1 RAAARG
7 GRCRQVVPR
16 RRLRRAGR
24 RPRRVRPGPRRAPP
38 RPRRGCPAP
47 PGHAARAGRMNLRP
61 YGPGAGAPLRCPGGR
76 ASRVGPRAGRRRATS
91 RRRAAC
97 RAGPRGSPC
106 PGARRRRRPGR
117 PRPPRRRIARPP
129 FQRPGRS
136 RPGPQEPFGGAW
148 LATLTRANAQRG
160 DPAPDNREMP
170 STRLRSGARAGW
182 TSAWLAGDAA
192 SDDVLRA
199 TVGGDAPHQVA
210 GLSDG
215 LAPLSEALITWRRR
229 GGSVRLVLPVAGD
242 VRGLPGPAQFR
253 SCALD
258 AGEVVI
264 GGGLGLVPDI
274 PDRPPRTAPPT
285 VTWHAHVIDEPPP
298 DPLAVA
304 EAQRELTE
312 AVRDAASALA
322 AADVASWVDDVS
334 DALADARRAGER
346 LNLPPRFPAPAVR
359 LVAQA
364 ERLQAVLDI
373 AALDPTGGAIDRTR
387 IGAPSGAPRSLATAL
402 PPPPVARSNAAARS
416 RPPP

>member
-1 RAAARG
+1 
-7 GRCRQVVPR
+7 
-16 RRLRRAGR
+16 
-24 RPRRVRPGPRRAPP
+24 
-38 RPRRGCPAP
+38 
-47 PGHAARAGRMNLRP
+47 
-61 YGPGAGAPLRCPGGR
+61 
-76 ASRVGPRAGRRRATS
+76 
-91 RRRAAC
+91 
-97 RAGPRGSPC
+97 
-106 PGARRRRRPGR
+106 
-117 PRPPRRRIARPP
+117 
-129 FQRPGRS
+129 
-136 RPGPQEPFGGAW
+136 
-148 LATLTRANAQRG
+148 
-160 DPAPDNREMP
+160 MP
-170 STRLRSGARAGW
+170 STRLRSGALVAW

-199 TVGGDAPHQVA
+199 TVGDDARHQVA

-274 PDRPPRTAPPT
+274 AERHPSSAPPT
-285 VTWHAHVIDEPPP
+285 VTWHAHAIDEPPP

-373 AALDPTGGAIDRTR
+373 AALDPTGGAIDRTGIAAR
-387 IGAPSGAPRSLATAL
+387 SDALRSLATA
-402 PPPPVARSNAAARS
+402 VRRARMAGYNAAS
-416 RPPP
+416 I